1 MRTKEQKLE
10 DLYRRSTKY
19 ELVATSPDGQRVLAG
34 YCSHGKNNIL
44 SMLRRNGEQWA
55 DRISA
60 DAVVTF
66 AKDGRSAQIGPW
78 EVSFSGRTQR
88 ESIILGELPFFV
100 DAIHTQNLNREGIQP

>member
-1 MRTKEQKLE
+1 MRTKEEKLE
-10 DLYRRSTKY
+10 SLRNRSTKY
-19 ELVATSPDGQRVLAG
+19 ELVASGPDGQIVLAG

-60 DAVVTF
+60 DAMVTL
-66 AKDGRSAQIGPW
+66 AKDGRSAQLGPW
-78 EVSFSGRTQR
+78 KVYFSGRTQR

-100 DAIHTQNLNREGIQP
+100 DSIPTQN